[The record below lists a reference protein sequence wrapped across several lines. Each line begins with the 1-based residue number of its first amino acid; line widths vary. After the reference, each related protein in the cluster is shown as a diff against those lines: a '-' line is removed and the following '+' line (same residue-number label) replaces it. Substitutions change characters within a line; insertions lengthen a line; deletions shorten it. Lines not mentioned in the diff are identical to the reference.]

1 MNATQPIERTPLPSA
16 EDRSRP
22 IAGRDLAE
30 VLDQAASCIS
40 APSGTQARVLE
51 RLNALR
57 DRLATE
63 RFQLAVLGQFKR
75 GKSTVLNAFL
85 GKSVLPIGVVPVTAI
100 PTFLE
105 SATALKIRVAYLSGE
120 VEEFEPKSTEALRE
134 KLTVFVTEEA
144 NPRNFLNIA
153 RVDVFLPAELLE
165 RGVVLI
171 DTPGVGSTHRHQ
183 TAAADA
189 ILPECDAALFVVS
202 ADPPITEIEIE
213 YLARIRQT
221 VVRLIVV
228 LNKID
233 VIEPQ
238 EREKAATFL
247 RNALVDHGLDPL
259 TPIFSVSA
267 RDALRA
273 KESGDAEAF
282 AASGFGE
289 LEKHL
294 VQFLANEKRETL
306 DAAVAQKGAALV
318 AQLELE
324 TEIALKSLRLP
335 VEDLEHRM
343 ATFDEA
349 AKQFEVERRTA
360 NDLLAGDRLRALQEL
375 EAEAEQLRAQARGI
389 LERELDQALAADES
403 SDGARKRLT
412 ATIVPFFDDALRK
425 EIHKAGARLE
435 EVLRVHQ
442 RRADELITLVRQT
455 AANLLEIP
463 FHAPESSE
471 AFEAKRD
478 PFWVTAARTAELN
491 PIPPGAFD
499 QLLPTPIRKG
509 RMRKRLLEEI
519 DAVVIRN
526 VENLR
531 WATRQNLEDAFRRFS
546 AELDEKLSMSVE
558 ATRGAMQKA
567 FEQRKQHSEEIA
579 SEIETKQTALSRL
592 AEIAV
597 VLGPQEKAHL
607 PPSQLEKQP
616 APYPEE

>member
-1 MNATQPIERTPLPSA
+1 MSATEQIGHSISRTAQER
-16 EDRSRP
+16 
-22 IAGRDLAE
+22 GLAK
-30 VLDQAASCIS
+30 VLDQAATCIS
-40 APSGTQARVLE
+40 RPSASQAKTLD
-51 RLNALR
+51 RLNSLR
-57 DRLATE
+57 ERLATE
-63 RFQLAVLGQFKR
+63 RFQLAVLSQFKR
-75 GKSTVLNAFL
+75 GKSTVLNALL
-85 GKSVLPIGVVPVTAI
+85 GEWVLPIGVVPVTAI

-153 RVDVFLPAELLE
+153 RVDVFLPAELLD

-238 EREKAATFL
+238 ERDKAATFL

-306 DAAVAQKGAALV
+306 DAAVAQKRAVLV
-318 AQLELE
+318 ARLELE

-335 VEDLEHRM
+335 VEDLEHRLT
-343 ATFDEA
+343 TFDEA

-360 NDLLAGDRLRALQEL
+360 NDLLTGDRLRTLQEL

-478 PFWVTAARTAELN
+478 PFWVTATRTAALN

-509 RMRKRLLEEI
+509 RVRKRLLEEI

-526 VENLR
+526 AENLR